1 VRVTGARV
9 RDEETGR
16 SVDVSAETVVV
27 CAGPWTRA
35 LVPRVPTTPTLEHA
49 AYVRAGAGLPI
60 FNPHSFRKT
69 LAQLGQKKCRTIEEM
84 KAWSQN
90 LGHEELMTTF
100 ASYGTLSRNQQ
111 ADIMGAFAR

>member
-1 VRVTGARV
+1 M
-9 RDEETGR
+9 
-16 SVDVSAETVVV
+16 
-27 CAGPWTRA
+27 
-35 LVPRVPTTPTLEHA
+35 
-49 AYVRAGAGLPI
+49 
-60 FNPHSFRKT
+60 
-69 LAQLGQKKCRTIEEM
+69 EEM